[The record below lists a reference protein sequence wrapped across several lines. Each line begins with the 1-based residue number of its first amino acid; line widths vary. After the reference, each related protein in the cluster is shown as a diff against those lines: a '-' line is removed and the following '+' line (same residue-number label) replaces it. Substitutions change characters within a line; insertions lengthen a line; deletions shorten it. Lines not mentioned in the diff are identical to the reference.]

1 MKSEIYLTIVLR
13 SQNKYFLK
21 KNPFKKGQP
30 MWPVDWPTSLTQHFF
45 FLVKRNFIKTTKENT
60 KDQDKACLQPSPGN
74 QPEQEA
80 PSPQADKKRN

>member
-1 MKSEIYLTIVLR
+1 MYICVQINVA
-13 SQNKYFLK
+13 N
-21 KNPFKKGQP
+21 
-30 MWPVDWPTSLTQHFF
+30 FF
-45 FLVKRNFIKTTKENT
+45 FFFFFFFGKRNFIKTTKEKT